1 MDGRL
6 QEVLLRRR
14 PPRQER
20 PLRKVSE
27 HENEVQLGTPASA
40 TGLPG
45 QYDTVGNWQKCHIN
59 RLSYYLMIFTIRR
72 SFLATKKLSYKA
84 IVILSGVV
92 LSGEPCNPIVPPQFE
107 LELLRKVCIKSPWT
121 VV

>member
-27 HENEVQLGTPASA
+27 HENEVQLGTPVSA

-45 QYDTVGNWQKCHIN
+45 
-59 RLSYYLMIFTIRR
+59 
-72 SFLATKKLSYKA
+72 
-84 IVILSGVV
+84 
-92 LSGEPCNPIVPPQFE
+92 
-107 LELLRKVCIKSPWT
+107 
-121 VV
+121 